1 MNLKNQNELLL
12 REVHKLKKSNYA
24 YREEYRQVRVE
35 LEQAREECAAHRQR
49 ADEMKEI
56 IMSRLASLEGKFNL
70 DASSHFAIEEC
81 ESILEALTF
90 SESEI
95 K

>member
-1 MNLKNQNELLL
+1 M
-12 REVHKLKKSNYA
+12 
-24 YREEYRQVRVE
+24 E
-35 LEQAREECAAHRQR
+35 LEQAREECEAHRQR

-56 IMSRLASLEGKFNL
+56 IMSRLSSLEGKFNL
-70 DASSHFAIEEC
+70 DGSSHFAIEEC